1 MKINKHL
8 KDKASILIA
17 LALFGISLTLNWS
30 SFFPTLGEINPWDEA
45 AYVKTGQELLQ
56 GEMPDFASSPLT
68 AVLYAVTNLVFN
80 ASPFWL
86 VHSVVAGRLIAYA
99 LIWLSAYLIGK
110 RLIPR
115 TTTLVLLCLL
125 MAAPFYIKMLRF
137 PSDPFFMAIAG
148 LGLWQLLA
156 FQQEGKLKSAILGG
170 VFIALAAAT
179 RNDGLVLFIVT
190 LSWLSILVVIKKFH
204 WTGVAGFITPFVLI
218 VGGYVLLYGFHTGNF
233 SLGTAERTYD
243 NFEAGQIAVYSGE
256 EGLNAAVD
264 AKREARRL
272 FGTAEENDYS
282 VLKAILRNPQA
293 YIERLKRVSLELPS
307 QIIKAYSGKWVV
319 LLTFWAIWGM
329 VTLIRKREWTFVG
342 LLLIWFTPFLSGFV
356 ITIFRT
362 GHLLF
367 PSLVVLSF
375 VAIGLSDYGKR
386 GHDRKVY
393 LIGILVMFL
402 LLLMGIFA
410 NELVV
415 IYAAGLC
422 LVAMLLIRLGQ
433 VILPAWKGSTA
444 FPLLLFLAVGI
455 ILHGPYPG
463 FGKVAA
469 ETPAE
474 EQALLVMVDTLPK
487 GARILAGSPGV
498 IYAADMTYL
507 GLASTDVP
515 IFTSSL
521 EFGRWLEAQ
530 DVDAVYIDQ
539 SLTVDN
545 QAYWTLLQELAG
557 WFEVA
562 YRNPSGE
569 IQVWIRSGG

>member
-1 MKINKHL
+1 
-8 KDKASILIA
+8 
-17 LALFGISLTLNWS
+17 
-30 SFFPTLGEINPWDEA
+30 
-45 AYVKTGQELLQ
+45 
-56 GEMPDFASSPLT
+56 
-68 AVLYAVTNLVFN
+68 
-80 ASPFWL
+80 
-86 VHSVVAGRLIAYA
+86 
-99 LIWLSAYLIGK
+99 
-110 RLIPR
+110 
-115 TTTLVLLCLL
+115 